1 MMFWCLELCL
11 VLLFGL
17 VEGKYGWVVWTG
29 SRMRVSASE
38 YLAEI
43 PDPHV
48 ARGIYRNEI
57 NGTGTGGGER
67 RDLVQQQVVAG
78 AARGADIPTLFSL
91 MQVCVQLIT
100 RWAFLEI
107 HTVEDC
113 SDTRQAFAAGFLE
126 GYLTRDL
133 VWMHWQNMLK
143 GYDDHFKPSLDLYCA
158 NKTDICKAIE
168 SFVDKN
174 EDYIAAMVQSNYD
187 DPYWYQVKLYYIQ
200 IEGLAMGYNEA
211 TQNVQEQ
218 LTVRDIVWI
227 NMLGDLDELALSLTL
242 PSERQVLAM
251 FPDHCSGLVKLLPDL
266 SNLYTAQATWNRLVL
281 PSERK
286 YCGLVKMLPDP
297 SNLYTVQATWNSSV
311 WLKSPTYVASGMA
324 YWYWALGGACLL
336 TSYQSMLRI
345 QKKYVLNYRLSA
357 TSRVRIPGYKMAF
370 SSYPAFV
377 QSTDDLYIISSGL
390 VTAETTI
397 GNTNRTLFKLVH
409 PRGQILEYARAMLAN
424 RLARNGEEWVSV
436 FRRHNS
442 GTYNNQWY
450 IVDYNKF
457 EPATLL
463 TAGRAH
469 PGLLWVLEQLPG
481 TVEAKDLTL
490 ELLRTSYFPSYNIA
504 YFPRIFNLSGGN
516 ERVRAFGD
524 WFGYHTN
531 PRAKMFAL
539 KQSTIQN
546 LRDMFATM
554 RYNDYLHDPLAECR
568 ACHPRPNAA
577 NAIAARHDLNPA
589 TGTYPFRALG
599 HRSHGATDAKVTS
612 AYLRNEYQFVAVS
625 SPPHNISRG
634 LPPFTWSDFDLGRSI
649 SHIGH
654 PDVWTFAPLMH
665 RWEWG

>member
-57 NGTGTGGGER
+57 NGTG
-67 RDLVQQQVVAG
+67 
-78 AARGADIPTLFSL
+78 
-91 MQVCVQLIT
+91 
-100 RWAFLEI
+100 WAFLEI

-143 GYDDHFKPSLDLYCA
+143 GYCA

-266 SNLYTAQATWNRLVL
+266 SNLYTAQATWN
-281 PSERK
+281 
-286 YCGLVKMLPDP
+286 
-297 SNLYTVQATWNSSV
+297 
-311 WLKSPTYVASGMA
+311 
-324 YWYWALGGACLL
+324 
-336 TSYQSMLRI
+336 SYQSMLRI